1 MLDPETSRHL
11 PLNPR
16 VFALLAALL
25 EAPAHGYRI
34 KQAVEER
41 SGGTVM
47 LDPGSLYRMVAKL
60 LEEGLIE
67 EVSPPPEEAEGDARR
82 RYYGVT
88 PLGRRIMAAEAGRL
102 RRLLARPEV
111 GEGLLAA
118 EGME

>member
-1 MLDPETSRHL
+1 MLDPENSRHL

-16 VFALLAALL
+16 VFALLAVLL

-41 SGGTVM
+41 SGGAVT

-60 LEEGLIE
+60 LKEGVIE
-67 EVSPPPEEAEGDARR
+67 EVSLPPGEAHGDVRR

-102 RRLLARPEV
+102 RQLLARPEV
-111 GEGLLAA
+111 SESLLPA

>member
-1 MLDPETSRHL
+1 MLDSEVSRHL

-41 SGGTVM
+41 SGGTVT

-60 LEEGLIE
+60 LEDGLVE
-67 EVSPPPEEAEGDARR
+67 EVASPPGEEDGDARR
-82 RYYGVT
+82 RYYGVSAF
-88 PLGRRIMAAEAGRL
+88 GRRVVAAEAARL
-102 RRLLARPEV
+102 RRLLAQAEV
-111 GEGLLAA
+111 RAGLVAGEAV
-118 EGME
+118 E